1 MGKNI
6 SQAVHTTFTEGAKI
20 WVFEN
25 VIKLAKSVKQNTSYN
40 SIDMAAKKSN
50 VEESS
55 GRLTIIFYLFLNL

>member
-25 VIKLAKSVKQNTSYN
+25 VIKLAKSVK
-40 SIDMAAKKSN
+40 
-50 VEESS
+50 
-55 GRLTIIFYLFLNL
+55 